1 MLEHKSTWVAKDPL
15 TLSGIVFLSC
25 LKWGLIVVQLV
36 TSYLLSDFS
45 SGKAVG
51 SSTILVGSCERLSV
65 ALLRL
70 KNAWM
75 FFQKIR
81 MPTPMPNTAAR
92 IIWMTSYQNLGRDT
106 RDEQVNIENKW
117 VIV

>member
-1 MLEHKSTWVAKDPL
+1 
-15 TLSGIVFLSC
+15 
-25 LKWGLIVVQLV
+25 
-36 TSYLLSDFS
+36 
-45 SGKAVG
+45 
-51 SSTILVGSCERLSV
+51 
-65 ALLRL
+65 LLRL